1 MRAGLGRPSR
11 NLRTFVTLLT
21 QNRCVAANPL
31 KADAVSAEAI
41 AMEASV
47 TRIARWRMAPPQDVF
62 EPLHASTALTR
73 ARVLTMTDRCWS
85 CSLKVRGVV
94 GVLVEMSAGHRFV
107 PFSEIADELA
117 SVADPRVLAA
127 RGIGPLRHRDSPGI
141 VGGYVSNG
149 CLQCDALI
157 GRINLD
163 DMLDEHIRNGG
174 TYAQLDSGLAL
185 ELQIPAAGSF
195 LRRSA

>member
-1 MRAGLGRPSR
+1 VKGR
-11 NLRTFVTLLT
+11 
-21 QNRCVAANPL
+21 
-31 KADAVSAEAI
+31 SAEALD
-41 AMEASV
+41 MEGSV
-47 TRIARWRMAPPQDVF
+47 ARIARWRLAAPQERVDA
-62 EPLHASTALTR
+62 LHGGTALTR

-117 SVADPRVLAA
+117 SAADPRVLAA

-174 TYAQLDSGLAL
+174 TYAQLDSGLEL
-185 ELQIPAAGSF
+185 ELQIPAADSF

>member
-1 MRAGLGRPSR
+1 
-11 NLRTFVTLLT
+11 LRTFVTLRT
-21 QNRCVAANPL
+21 QNQCVAANAL
-31 KADAVSAEAI
+31 KADARSAEAT

-47 TRIARWRMAPPQDVF
+47 TRIARWRLAAPQDRS
-62 EPLHASTALTR
+62 EALHGDTALAR

-107 PFSEIADELA
+107 PFAEIADELA
-117 SVADPRVLAA
+117 TVADPRVLAA

-149 CLQCDALI
+149 CPQCDALI

-195 LRRSA
+195 LRRRA